1 MNNLGFGCMRLPL
14 KGADQTDFDYTE
26 LNAMVD
32 AFLDAGF
39 TYFDTSYVYHEGK
52 SQEAVRKALV
62 ERYPRESFHVA
73 TKFPTFL
80 NITED
85 QIDALFQSQLDDL
98 DVEYFD
104 YYLLHNM
111 QTVLYD
117 GVDGNGGIVKET
129 HLFDHLKRWKEEGR
143 ARNIGFSFHS
153 SAAVLDRI
161 LNEHPEVDFVQI
173 ALNPID
179 WDSEFVQAA
188 ACYETIRRHGKKV
201 VIMEMAKGGGLSML
215 PREAQALLEAQDPM
229 NSMTSWSLRFS
240 LQFEEVIA
248 VLSGMSNLE
257 QTNDNIAVAKASKP
271 LSDSEMTALWKAMR
285 IYRESAPITP
295 EDLQF
300 YKGLTWNNVSIS
312 AILQAYSICQIQ
324 PNPGFSDDNNYFR
337 NELAEHAHLDIHG
350 TLPKQAV
357 ILPNGIDV
365 TDKVE
370 EAVNWLVKHSF

>member
-80 NITED
+80 NIAED
-85 QIDALFQSQLDDL
+85 QIDTLFQSQLDDL
-98 DVEYFD
+98 GVEYFD

-161 LNEHPEVDFVQI
+161 LTEHPEVDFVQI

-188 ACYETIRRHGKKV
+188 ACYETIRRHDKKV
-201 VIMEMAKGGGLSML
+201 VIMEMAKGGSLSML
-215 PREAQALLEAQDPM
+215 PREAQTLLEAQDPM
-229 NSMTSWSLRFS
+229 NSMTSWPLRFS
-240 LQFEEVIA
+240 LELEDVIA

-257 QTNDNIAVAKASKP
+257 QMNDNIAVAKASKP
-271 LSDSEMTALWKAMR
+271 LSNSEMTTLWKAMH
-285 IYRESAPITP
+285 IYRQSAPLTP
-295 EDLQF
+295 EDLEF
-300 YKGLTWNNVSIS
+300 YKGLTWNNVSVT

-324 PNPGFSDDNNYFR
+324 PNPGFSDDNNYFK

-350 TLPKQAV
+350 TLPKQTV
-357 ILPNGIDV
+357 ILPNGTDV

-370 EAVNWLVKHSF
+370 EAVDWLVKHSF